1 MSVITAAHGRGAPLG
16 DDEAVASS
24 QPTALQALRHVAV
37 LVASAGLTVGAL
49 VAISSAV
56 SWWG

>member
-1 MSVITAAHGRGAPLG
+1 MFVITAAHGHGAPAG
-16 DDEAVASS
+16 DGTVATS